1 MQEQE
6 EIKIYPKVTKMLVGS
21 LAFVLL
27 GSGLVYGG
35 VTSDN
40 MVIAIV
46 GIICALFLARTG
58 VCRHQAVPIGSGTL
72 DP

>member
-21 LAFVLL
+21 LAFVPL

-35 VTSDN
+35 
-40 MVIAIV
+40 
-46 GIICALFLARTG
+46 
-58 VCRHQAVPIGSGTL
+58 
-72 DP
+72 